1 MKNFFSFVAATS
13 ISALLVATMPVSA
26 GLGSAA
32 IKGST
37 KGYDAWCGE
46 KGNDCKVTFTDGK
59 ITVNNTD
66 SVDFKNITYITRS
79 IDNINAFWASSVLQ
93 TFGIEYL
100 EEGMEQP
107 EFAEIIFQN
116 HGAAEKFW
124 MDLKR
129 ACRQCKDRDATQVE
143 VEVDIKE

>member
-1 MKNFFSFVAATS
+1 MKILASLAASVAIGTSLIAATP
-13 ISALLVATMPVSA
+13 ATA

-37 KGYDAWCGE
+37 KGYEAWCGE
-46 KGNDCKVTFTDGK
+46 AGNDCKVTFADGK
-59 ITVNNTD
+59 ITVNDKD
-66 SVDFKNITYITRS
+66 SVDFNNITYITRTS
-79 IDNINAFWASSVLQ
+79 DYNEWDYSWKI

-100 EEGMEQP
+100 EEGMENP
-107 EFAEIIFQN
+107 EFAEIIFG
-116 HGAAEKFW
+116 HLPTSKRFW

>member
-1 MKNFFSFVAATS
+1 MKVLASLAASVAIGTSLIAATP
-13 ISALLVATMPVSA
+13 ATA

-37 KGYDAWCGE
+37 KGYEAWCGE

-66 SVDFKNITYITRS
+66 SVDFKNITYITRT
-79 IDNINAFWASSVLQ
+79 IDDNVFWASSVTQ

-100 EEGMEQP
+100 EEGMKQP
-107 EFAEIIFQN
+107 EFAEIIFQSQ
-116 HGAAEKFW
+116 GAAKRFW

>member
-1 MKNFFSFVAATS
+1 MKFLASLAAAVAIGTSLIAATP
-13 ISALLVATMPVSA
+13 ATA

-32 IKGST
+32 TKGSA

-46 KGNDCKVTFTDGK
+46 KGNNCKVKFADGK
-59 ITVNNTD
+59 ITVNNKD
-66 SVDFKNITYITRS
+66 SVDFKDITYITRTT
-79 IDNINAFWASSVLQ
+79 DNNVFWASSVTQ

-100 EEGMEQP
+100 EKGMEQP

-116 HGAAEKFW
+116 LGTANKFW

-143 VEVDIKE
+143 VDIKD

>member
-1 MKNFFSFVAATS
+1 MKFLASLAAAVAIGTSLIAATP
-13 ISALLVATMPVSA
+13 ATA

-32 IKGST
+32 TKGST

-46 KGNDCKVTFTDGK
+46 KGNNCKVKFADGA
-59 ITVNNTD
+59 ITVDNKD
-66 SVDFKNITYITRS
+66 SVDFEDITYITRNMEFNS
-79 IDNINAFWASSVLQ
+79 LGMNGWY

-100 EEGMEQP
+100 EEGIKDP
-107 EFAEIIFQN
+107 VYAEILFIN
-116 HGAAEKFW
+116 TRTANKFW

>member
-1 MKNFFSFVAATS
+1 MKTLSSIAVALTAAAS
-13 ISALLVATMPVSA
+13 LIAISPANA
-26 GLGSAA
+26 GLSSAA
-32 IKGST
+32 LTGSK
-37 KGYDAWCGE
+37 KGYDAWCG
-46 KGNDCKVTFTDGK
+46 KRGNDCKVVFADGK
-59 ITVNNTD
+59 ITVDNKH
-66 SVDFKNITYITRS
+66 SADFEDITYITRTIDDNVIWTSS
-79 IDNINAFWASSVLQ
+79 ITQ

-100 EEGMEQP
+100 EEGMEEP

-116 HGAAEKFW
+116 QATAKRFW

>member
-26 GLGSAA
+26 GLGSATT
-32 IKGST
+32 KGST

-46 KGNDCKVTFTDGK
+46 KGNNCKVKFADGK
-59 ITVNNTD
+59 ITVNNED
-66 SVDFKNITYITRS
+66 SVDFKNITYITRTS
-79 IDNINAFWASSVLQ
+79 DYNKWDYSWKV
-93 TFGIEYL
+93 TFGIEYI
-100 EEGMEQP
+100 EEGMENP
-107 EFAEIIFQN
+107 EYAEIIFG
-116 HGAAEKFW
+116 HWPTSKRFW